1 MRLSDFG
8 FKCFSQGDEDGIL
21 AEILRRLEIQ
31 TGRFVEIGVGPGGEN
46 NTRWLAENGWYG
58 LWIGQELLAAHP
70 AGVAFLQATVTP
82 ATAPSLV
89 GPTPCGVFSLDI
101 DGNDFWVL
109 KALLE
114 SGFQPQIIIVEYN
127 GTYDA
132 ETRYVMPYLPNYEWH
147 TGQPFGA
154 SLASWTDLLDQYGY
168 TLVECSSSGVNAF
181 FVQDGGPFFD
191 VLLDRESLYRPLQI
205 VC

>member
-147 TGQPFGA
+147 TGQPFGLF
-154 SLASWTDLLDQYGY
+154 SPLQVQSPP
-168 TLVECSSSGVNAF
+168 SSSKRAVARFHACRVISTAADFSGVMSAQYSASA
-181 FVQDGGPFFD
+181 VP
-191 VLLDRESLYRPLQI
+191 
-205 VC
+205 

>member
-8 FKCFSQGDEDGIL
+8 FKRFSQGDEDGIL

-46 NTRWLAENGWYG
+46 NTRWLAESGWSG
-58 LWIGQELLAAHP
+58 WWFGKEPLVAHP
-70 AGVAFLQATVTP
+70 AGVVFVETTITP
-82 ATAPSLV
+82 QDTDIIAKL
-89 GPTPCGVFSLDI
+89 PCDVFSLDI
-101 DGNDFWVL
+101 DGNDYWVL
-109 KALLE
+109 KSLLA
-114 SGFQPQIIIVEYN
+114 SGFQPNVIVVEYN

-132 ETRYVMPYLPNYEWH
+132 KTRYVMPYTPNYEWH

-154 SLASWTDLLDQYGY
+154 SLASWTDLLDLYGY
-168 TLVECSSSGVNAF
+168 TLVECSSSGANAF
-181 FVQDGGPFFD
+181 FVQHCGQFLD
-191 VLLDRESLYRPLQI
+191 VLEDRATLYRPLQI